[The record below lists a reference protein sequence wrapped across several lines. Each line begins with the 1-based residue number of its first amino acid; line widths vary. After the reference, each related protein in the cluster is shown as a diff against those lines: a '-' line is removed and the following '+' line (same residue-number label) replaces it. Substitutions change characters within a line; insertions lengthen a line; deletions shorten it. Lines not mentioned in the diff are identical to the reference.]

1 MQHAGGYRPRD
12 GALPVEWIVALPS
25 SGSSRTISP
34 PTYPR
39 RRSKLRAQR
48 RRRLTNASISRK
60 ACAPLAMWMRV
71 CRLFWPTIIRQR
83 IKDERLPAFR
93 STGSCVPSPA
103 SGGGSPLSS
112 QHRRC
117 AARRNVPLRPSGFV
131 EERLHC
137 FEQHQAVLFHHDG
150 VGALG
155 QLDVALARR
164 VDEEREQ
171 GLSHVGGSVA
181 VPFRVHEQR
190 RRRDLGGVVVGPPGG
205 EEFIAVLLDAVGRAD
220 DRRIH
225 LGP

>member
-1 MQHAGGYRPRD
+1 MRSRSTTAYVAIGATSALSCPRSLNVS
-12 GALPVEWIVALPS
+12 ATPS
-25 SGSSRTISP
+25 TSA
-34 PTYPR
+34 
-39 RRSKLRAQR
+39 RATAATFDE
-48 RRRLTNASISRK
+48 RLNIAK
-60 ACAPLAMWMRV
+60 GMCALAMWMRV
-71 CRLFWPTIIRQR
+71 CRLFWPTLIRQR